1 MAPNTGWVLR
11 VQAMGSAGMG
21 GCSCTTE
28 EA

>member
-21 GCSCTTE
+21 GCGCTTV